1 LNESS
6 PLEKEK
12 YYADYYTDVQR
23 SGLQGWGNSLIDKL
37 VEKYSSYPTN
47 AIVLEIGASSGEH
60 IRFLKAPNSI
70 SSYVALDIAPK
81 LTDPLL
87 AEKLEQIF
95 PIVFVKGNAE
105 KIDFEENF
113 FDLSISMCV
122 LAHVDSIKSV
132 LLELKRVT
140 KPSGR
145 IVIGMPCD
153 PGLLNR
159 LVKNL
164 VTYRVMKKAGISNPQ
179 LSYALEHRNG
189 ISNILAI
196 CKDVFSEDSLSVKYF
211 PFRIR
216 SWNLNLIAVASINL
230 KEEHI

>member
-1 LNESS
+1 MSEST

-12 YYADYYTDVQR
+12 YYVEYYKDVQR

-37 VEKYSSYPTN
+37 VEKYSSYPSN

-60 IRFLKAPNSI
+60 IRFLKTPSSI
-70 SSYVALDIAPK
+70 SNYVALDVAPK

-87 AEKLEQIF
+87 AEKLEQHF
-95 PIVFVKGNAE
+95 PIRFVKGNAE
-105 KIDFEENF
+105 KVDFEENF

-122 LAHVDSIKSV
+122 LAHVDSVRQV

-159 LVKNL
+159 LIKNL
-164 VTYRVMKKAGISNPQ
+164 VTYRVMKRAGISNPR
-179 LSYALEHRNG
+179 LTYALEHRNG

-196 CKDVFSEDSLSVKYF
+196 CEDVFSEDSLSVKYF
-211 PFRIR
+211 PFRVK
-216 SWNLNLIAVASINL
+216 SWNLNLIAVASVTL
-230 KEEHI
+230 KD

>member
-1 LNESS
+1 LNEST
-6 PLEKEK
+6 PLDKEK
-12 YYADYYTDVQR
+12 YYVEYYSDVQR

-37 VEKYSSYPTN
+37 VESYSSYPN
-47 AIVLEIGASSGEH
+47 DAIVLEIGASSGEH
-60 IRFLKAPNSI
+60 IKFLKTPESI
-70 SSYVALDIAPK
+70 SSYVALDLTPK
-81 LTDPLL
+81 QTDPLL
-87 AEKLEQIF
+87 AERLEQNF
-95 PIVFVKGNAE
+95 PIKFVKGNAE
-105 KIDFEENF
+105 EIDFEENF

-122 LAHVDSIKSV
+122 LAHVDSIRSV

-140 KPSGR
+140 KPGGR

-159 LVKNL
+159 LIKNL
-164 VTYRVMKKAGISNPQ
+164 VTYRVMKRAGISNPR
-179 LSYALEHRNG
+179 LTYALEHRNG

-216 SWNLNLIAVASINL
+216 SWNLNLIAVVSVTL
-230 KEEHI
+230 DKK